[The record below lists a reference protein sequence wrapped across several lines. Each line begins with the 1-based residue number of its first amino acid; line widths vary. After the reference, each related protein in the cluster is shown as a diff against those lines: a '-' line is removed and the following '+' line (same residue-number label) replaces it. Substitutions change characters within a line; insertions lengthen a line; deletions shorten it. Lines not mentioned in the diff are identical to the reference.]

1 MAQALLTQ
9 KPHHPSPRQSSDA
22 NPSSHETTAPE
33 KQARRQS
40 AAFCVDRN
48 LRSWASS
55 RILSRGVDYY
65 RKGRILSLESYEDKR
80 ITARVEGSAEEPY
93 PVEIQFNAQGLP
105 VSKCAC
111 PFNWEPLCK
120 HAVAVLLAWQQ
131 SETGSEPALAGS
143 FADSDTEPMDSN
155 AREKYLQDLAAV
167 ERELRRA
174 SALEQGLKITGKPR
188 HGLLGAYTV
197 SSGNPNRGGSGY
209 QVTVRDSRWEHASCG
224 CLDFKTNELGTCKHI
239 ERIRQY
245 LGTKPRTRELA
256 RAAER
261 SRRISAYLATR
272 DSHQRTYSTLE
283 RIRFHIPPA
292 ARAKAPSWLSEH
304 VDAQGWLLNG
314 HADIQQRAQVERLFQ
329 RLRSRTGNALDID
342 PQIDDVLRQEEEQLH
357 WEERVAEIAKA
368 PARRRPWSD
377 SVGRMRVQLHPY
389 QAEGILFAAKKRRA
403 FIADDMG
410 LGKTVQAIGTAL
422 FLKEL
427 GAVKRVLVITPASLK
442 FQWKQ
447 EIEKVSDASVD
458 IIIGGAKSR
467 DAQYKKNKAFF
478 TLLNY
483 ELLYRDL
490 DQILAFKPDMIILDE
505 AQRIKNWETKI
516 AQTIK
521 RLKSPFRLVLT
532 GTPLENRLPE
542 LLSIAEF
549 LEPRALGAPWKLI
562 PTYAEL
568 DQEERII
575 GYTRLD
581 HLRERMSKFLI
592 RRTRTE
598 VLSQL
603 PKRTDNHYWTPITRE
618 QAEVHREYA
627 ARLSRLI
634 NKWKKFKR
642 LTREDIQRMMMILT
656 GMRIVSNAYGQYDW
670 KPIELEVLTARRASS
685 GLKKKIGSPKLEE
698 FYKVMSELLE
708 NPGQKVVVFSQ
719 WERMLRLADVYIRDI
734 LEGLGARS
742 VVFCGSL
749 SLKKRAEEVRRFL
762 EDPSTRVFFSTDA
775 GGVGLNLQHGAN
787 CVVNLDVPWNPAV
800 LEQRIGRV
808 YRMGQ
813 KKSVQAIHFI
823 SSECVEQ
830 GIFGLVAQ
838 KKALFSGVFSEEAKE
853 VRFTREQTA
862 SFVEK
867 MKMIMPKNAEAE
879 DFDEEDSETEL
890 DAETTSED
898 SGTLKTETP
907 AAAGEGAFDSVA
919 AVVPDQPGGVGMELD
934 LAPLFG
940 ALSGLISGT
949 QRTTAQDPPAA
960 AQGMKIRLSQDQEG
974 VHVTLPKQALDLLR
988 GLAPLVAALA
998 KLGNGTSPDAH

>member
-1 MAQALLTQ
+1 MAQTLLSRTPQ
-9 KPHHPSPRQSSDA
+9 RQSRIQATDA
-22 NPSSHETTAPE
+22 KPLSHRTTLPENPERAHHEPD
-33 KQARRQS
+33 
-40 AAFCVDRN
+40 AFCVDHN

-65 RKGRILSLESYEDKR
+65 RKGRVLSLESYEDKR
-80 ITARVEGSAEEPY
+80 ITARVEGTLEEPY
-93 PVEIQFNAQGLP
+93 PVEIRFNAQGMP

-131 SETGSEPALAGS
+131 SETGCEPALAG
-143 FADSDTEPMDSN
+143 FCAGSDAGPMDSD
-155 AREKYLQDLAAV
+155 AREKYLQDLAAI
-167 ERELRRA
+167 ERELRRGA
-174 SALEQGLKITGKPR
+174 ALEQGLRIMDKPR

-197 SSGNPNRGGSGY
+197 SSGNPNRGGSSY
-209 QVTVRDSRWEHASCG
+209 QVMVRDAQWEHASCQ

-239 ERIRQY
+239 ERLRQY
-245 LGTKPRTRELA
+245 LEAKPRARELA
-256 RAAER
+256 RAAQR
-261 SRRISAYLATR
+261 SPRISAYLGTR
-272 DSHQRTYSTLE
+272 DSHQRMYSTAE
-283 RIRFHIPPA
+283 HIRFHIPPA
-292 ARAKAPSWLSEH
+292 ARPKAPAWLGEH
-304 VDAQGWLLNG
+304 VDAQGWLLKG
-314 HADIQQRAQVERLFQ
+314 HDAIETRAQMERLFQ
-329 RLRSRTGNALDID
+329 RLRSRTDAELDID
-342 PQIDDVLRQEEEQLH
+342 PRIAEVLRQEEEQLR
-357 WEERVAEIAKA
+357 WEERIAAIAKA
-368 PARRRPWSD
+368 PAQHRPWSD

-389 QAEGILFAAKKRRA
+389 QIEGLLFAAKKRRA

-427 GAVKRVLVITPASLK
+427 GAANRVLVITPASLK

-458 IIIGGAKSR
+458 IIVGGAKSR
-467 DAQYKKNKAFF
+467 GAQFKKNKAFF

-490 DQILAFKPDMIILDE
+490 DQILAFEPDMIILDE

-521 RLKSPFRLVLT
+521 RLRSPFRLVLT

-562 PTYAEL
+562 PTYAEF

-575 GYTRLD
+575 GYARLD

-592 RRTRTE
+592 RRTRRE

-603 PKRTDNHYWTPITRE
+603 PTRTDNHYWTPITPE
-618 QAEVHREYA
+618 QADVHADYGRA
-627 ARLSRLI
+627 LSRLI

-656 GMRIVSNAYGQYDW
+656 GMRIVCNAYGQHDW
-670 KPIELEVLTARRASS
+670 KPIELEVLTARRASPQ
-685 GLKKKIGSPKLEE
+685 LKKKIGSPKLEE

-749 SLKKRAEEVRRFL
+749 PLKKRAEEVKRFL

-813 KKSVQAIHFI
+813 KKSVSAIHFI

-838 KKALFSGVFSEEAKE
+838 KKALFSGVFNQEAKE

-867 MKMIMPKNAEAE
+867 MKMIMPADAEAE
-879 DFDEEDSETEL
+879 NSDEEDSETEL
-890 DAETTSED
+890 DAKGAQTASED
-898 SGTLKTETP
+898 SGTLQTEPP
-907 AAAGEGAFDSVA
+907 AADDSVA

-934 LAPLFG
+934 LAPLFRS
-940 ALSGLISGT
+940 LSGLISGAQQT
-949 QRTTAQDPPAA
+949 AAQDRPAA
-960 AQGMKIRLSQDQEG
+960 AQGMKVRLSQDQEG
-974 VHVTLPKQALDLLR
+974 VHVTLPKQAVDLLR

-998 KLGNGTSPDAH
+998 KLGNGTSPGSQ